1 MSAPSKLSSTPSPL
15 TIAAG
20 SAEATRKSAVGPP
33 GDGAGSIA
41 ERGNSSGWEDC
52 LELLIWG
59 SVAAGKCALRSAPR
73 IGATGSRWAVVPN
86 CLSAAEQP
94 SKEHPT
100 HPLHKS
106 AACGGATYSAALQPA
121 PPPPDYLLKSKADSG
136 ERSAARLEA
145 SP

>member
-15 TIAAG
+15 TTAAG

-41 ERGNSSGWEDC
+41 EPGNSSGWEDC

-73 IGATGSRWAVVPN
+73 IGATGSRWAVVLPN
-86 CLSAAEQP
+86 KGCLSAAEQP

-100 HPLHKS
+100 
-106 AACGGATYSAALQPA
+106 A
-121 PPPPDYLLKSKADSG
+121 PTAQICSMRRCNL
-136 ERSAARLEA
+136 
-145 SP
+145 